1 MTTWFFLQNSPY
13 CWTRTVRCWKISRS
27 IWSSGSNL
35 RKSTR
40 FLYFFPFLMLVHFLQ
55 SHSHKSIQL
64 TGPNFLSFMYICI
77 FLYICIFFN
86 RFRLCFWWE
95 TMWPSS
101 CHSSWSVKAE
111 MHVCYRL
118 EIAFTDKTVV
128 IIAKSKKTLQDALS
142 VVMQKHQLKPQ
153 DALVTIVRVSCI
165 QSRIKV

>member
-1 MTTWFFLQNSPY
+1 
-13 CWTRTVRCWKISRS
+13 
-27 IWSSGSNL
+27 
-35 RKSTR
+35 
-40 FLYFFPFLMLVHFLQ
+40 
-55 SHSHKSIQL
+55 
-64 TGPNFLSFMYICI
+64 
-77 FLYICIFFN
+77 
-86 RFRLCFWWE
+86 
-95 TMWPSS
+95 
-101 CHSSWSVKAE
+101 